1 MSFGR
6 KPKLPYR
13 PPLRSDNLVLRPLER
28 TDAKVVAELAGDW
41 EVARWTSD
49 IPHPYDTK
57 MAREF
62 IDWSQGE
69 LASQRRFILAMVAR
83 ASGELVGIISLTC
96 NGAEEGE
103 IGYWVG
109 RPYQGRGFAGE
120 AAAAVIA
127 MAFDALSLRRVV
139 AACRPDNEPSWR
151 GMEGCGMA
159 YVEAIQRW
167 SVARRETFDLS
178 LYAIDRPIEENS
190 E

>member
-120 AAAAVIA
+120 AAAAA
-127 MAFDALSLRRVV
+127 ADGDGAAGDEDADADDDADDDIDDDIDDARLS
-139 AACRPDNEPSWR
+139 
-151 GMEGCGMA
+151 
-159 YVEAIQRW
+159 I
-167 SVARRETFDLS
+167 
-178 LYAIDRPIEENS
+178 
-190 E
+190 